1 MTREPVP
8 PDDPRMRDYTE
19 PHITALLGELH
30 RRGLPY
36 GLLWGSA
43 APGETTLDGRI
54 LVDFGNSP
62 VSTLLNLLHL
72 LRDLDRNEAWTP

>member
-1 MTREPVP
+1 MTRDSVA
-8 PDDPRMRDYTE
+8 PDGPRMRDYTK
-19 PHITALLGELH
+19 PQITSLLGELH

-43 APGETTLDGRI
+43 DTRETTLDGRI
-54 LVDFGNSP
+54 LVDFGKSP

-72 LRDLDRNEAWTP
+72 LRDIEGSGRG